1 VALGETVQA
10 LARDKFLC
18 DLPLELDAGGVAM
31 PGICPV
37 GRLERQVLEAP
48 LAGVVLRYGR
58 LNGPG
63 IIQGLTDGV

>member
-1 VALGETVQA
+1 MRSCPDRIQSSHAEGHIPNDDNGVT
-10 LARDKFLC
+10 AR
-18 DLPLELDAGGVAM
+18 G
-31 PGICPV
+31 V

>member
-1 VALGETVQA
+1 VDPLDVDPNDDNEVT
-10 LARDKFLC
+10 AR
-18 DLPLELDAGGVAM
+18 G
-31 PGICPV
+31 V
-37 GRLERQVLEAP
+37 GRLERQVIEAP